1 MTRQKQNNLNPQRS
15 REVSQEAERD
25 LQPVSRL
32 QSILLVGWVA
42 TLVATPLI
50 PSEAAV
56 EHGTHLL
63 VIMLLLLIALA
74 WLGQAVCLRVSLKAH
89 NSHAE
94 TAVRRLAQSMVD
106 TVLTVAVSAGGSCIT
121 SADALVPRSSQ
132 TGMPIA
138 RR

>member
-74 WLGQAVCLRVSLKAH
+74 WLG
-89 NSHAE
+89 
-94 TAVRRLAQSMVD
+94 
-106 TVLTVAVSAGGSCIT
+106 
-121 SADALVPRSSQ
+121 
-132 TGMPIA
+132 
-138 RR
+138 